1 MGFIY
6 KDRVPELIK
15 GYPTRVNTNDIYEGR
30 LSSDSSEGVFGDV
43 VLFADKGFYKVA
55 DKTNTIT
62 SASQI
67 AGVIQATNVKLDM
80 TYGGGV
86 ASEVKTEKGGA
97 FNRLVKGFIAL
108 ELKAETNL
116 ATIVNGAKV
125 GLTSDGKCELTTAE
139 SAIATDWVFTGV
151 TSTDDS
157 GRLLAEVEVK

>member
-55 DKTNTIT
+55 DTTNTIT

-108 ELKAETNL
+108 EVKDKTDPSTL
-116 ATIVNGAKV
+116 INGALV
-125 GLTSDGKCELTTAE
+125 GLTSDGKVELSTAE
-139 SAIATDWVFTGV
+139 GAVATTWLFTGV
-151 TSTDDS
+151 TCTDDS